1 MKKIFLLIL
10 GFVTLSCSTST
21 NHREQAIEE
30 IFQAEAD
37 FNQMAG
43 DSGVSKAFTHFA
55 ARDAVMLRGDKL
67 IRGKD
72 SIIQHLLQSR
82 IDDIE
87 LTWSPDFVD
96 ASQSGDLG
104 YSYGKYTVSFSDSTG
119 TKTNHGVFHTVWKR
133 QPDGTWRF
141 VWD

>member
-1 MKKIFLLIL
+1 MKKIGLFIL
-10 GFVTLSCSTST
+10 GFVTLSCSTPT
-21 NHREQAIEE
+21 NHRELAIEE

-37 FNQMAG
+37 LNQMAA

-55 ARDAVMLRGDKL
+55 AEDAVMLRGDKL

-96 ASQSGDLG
+96 ASQSGD
-104 YSYGKYTVSFSDSTG
+104 
-119 TKTNHGVFHTVWKR
+119 HG
-133 QPDGTWRF
+133 
-141 VWD
+141 